1 MSANFLMTTSDGASL
16 APVVAQVA
24 ALAPSEHIVDP
35 SLIEAAARAWSAN
48 TVRAFRS
55 DLTLWAAWCR
65 RRGIAPGAATGETV
79 AAYVRALAG
88 QGSERGRGGGKGGAT
103 LKKRSAA
110 TIARYLVHIGWAYRM
125 AGLDDPTKAPLVKFE
140 VKAARKS
147 VGVRQRQA
155 RGLRY
160 KGEVDDLDGPAA
172 GVCLTH
178 LLKACRRDWL
188 GLRDQVLL
196 RIAYDSGCRRSELV
210 AIQVGDIE
218 HAGGDGSGLLT
229 IARSKTDREGEGAL
243 AYLSPS
249 TMRTIAAWKKAADI
263 RDGPLLRRVEVHFD
277 GSVRSIGARALHPN
291 SITLIYRRLIRAAH
305 ERKLLGPISE
315 AELARWLKAVSSHS
329 IRVGVAQ
336 DNFAAGESL
345 PAIMQAYRWKDPKTV
360 MRYGAKLAARSGAG
374 ARMAKRFAE

>member
-1 MSANFLMTTSDGASL
+1 MSSQSL
-16 APVVAQVA
+16 ANASDDRELMPVIDQVT
-24 ALAPSEHIVDP
+24 ALASSQGVADP
-35 SLIEAAARAWSAN
+35 QLIAAAARAWSAN

-55 DLTLWAAWCR
+55 DLTLWDAWCR
-65 RRGIAPGAATGETV
+65 RHGFAPGAASAEAV
-79 AAYVRALAG
+79 AAYIRALAG
-88 QGSERGRGGGKGGAT
+88 NDSESGRGSGKGGAP

-160 KGEVDDLDGPAA
+160 KGEVEDLDGPAA
-172 GVCLTH
+172 GVCLAH
-178 LLKACRRDWL
+178 LLKGCRRDWL
-188 GLRDQVLL
+188 GLRDQALL

-210 AIQVGDIE
+210 GIQVADIE
-218 HAGGDGSGLLT
+218 HAGADGSGLLT

-243 AYLSPS
+243 AYLCPA
-249 TMRTIAAWKKAADI
+249 TMRAIAAWKKAAEI
-263 RDGPLLRRVEVHFD
+263 RTGPLLRRVEVHFD
-277 GSVRSIGARALHPN
+277 GSVRTIGNKALHPN

-305 ERKLLGPISE
+305 ERKLLGPISD

-360 MRYGAKLAARSGAG
+360 LRYGAKLAAKSGAG
-374 ARMAKRFAE
+374 ARMAKRLAE